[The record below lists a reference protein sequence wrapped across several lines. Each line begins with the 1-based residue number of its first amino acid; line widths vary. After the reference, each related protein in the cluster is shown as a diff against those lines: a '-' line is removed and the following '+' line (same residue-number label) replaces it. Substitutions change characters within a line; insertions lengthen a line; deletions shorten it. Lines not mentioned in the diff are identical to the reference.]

1 VTEAAVG
8 KRRGARGVLLAI
20 PLLVFAGLAALF
32 YLQLF
37 AGPPSRLPSALIGRP
52 APSFDLPP
60 IAGST
65 TPGLAS
71 ADLARGRV
79 TVLNVWASWCV
90 PCRDEHPLLMALAR
104 DPSFDLVGLNNK
116 DSAENARRFLGQL
129 GNPFRRIGADAN
141 GRVAID
147 FGVYGVPETFVLD
160 GAGRIAFKHVGP
172 LTEALVRDRLLP
184 EIRKAQGR

>member
-1 VTEAAVG
+1 MTEAAVG